1 MKTIKLSSGKG
12 TGTEEAKKYRHIRSW
27 GVYMRSYEY
36 YIKSQQER
44 AARDGAPED
53 ALYYQGVRGNGGSGW
68 VCASELEP
76 GHNFLKFHED
86 FWSAHK

>member
-27 GVYMRSYEY
+27 GVYMRSHEY
-36 YIKSQQER
+36 YIKSQQEQ
-44 AARDGAPED
+44 AARDNAPED
-53 ALYYQGVRGNGGSGW
+53 ALYALYCKGGEKW

-76 GHNFLKFHED
+76 GHNFLKFHEY